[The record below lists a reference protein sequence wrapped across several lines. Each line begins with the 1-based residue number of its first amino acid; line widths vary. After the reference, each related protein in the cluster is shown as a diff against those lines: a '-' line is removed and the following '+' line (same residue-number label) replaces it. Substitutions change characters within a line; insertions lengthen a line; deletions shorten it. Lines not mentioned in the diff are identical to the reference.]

1 VVGYG
6 PDHEPLL
13 VDVEPV
19 AWLDPVV
26 VEESH
31 RRYHDRFDRGRDSS
45 E

>member
-1 VVGYG
+1 VGNG

-13 VDVEPV
+13 VLVEPV
-19 AWLDPVV
+19 ARLDPVV

-31 RRYHDRFDRGRDSS
+31 HRYHERFDPGRDSS